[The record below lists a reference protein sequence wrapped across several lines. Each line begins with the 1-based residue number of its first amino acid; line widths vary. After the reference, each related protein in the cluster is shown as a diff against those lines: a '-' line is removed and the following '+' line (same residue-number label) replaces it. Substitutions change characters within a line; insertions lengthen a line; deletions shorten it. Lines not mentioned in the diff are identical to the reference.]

1 MSGEADSMQ
10 TQVQQWQELESVQKS
25 FNPSLLLLSG
35 GVAVA
40 GRLYPQ
46 CT

>member
-1 MSGEADSMQ
+1 MSGAADSMQ
-10 TQVQQWQELESVQKS
+10 TQVQQWQEVESVQRS

-35 GVAVA
+35 GIAVA

-46 CT
+46 RT